1 MEHRLLD
8 YTPVAKML
16 DHDSLEE
23 RRRDPRVPDSFRVH
37 DHDRTIAAHAEAR
50 RLTPLHAFR
59 TEQESF
65 ALQERRQQ
73 AVELAAALIW

>member
-16 DHDSLEE
+16 DHDSLQQ
-23 RRRDPRVPDSFRVH
+23 RGSNPRVPDSFGVH
-37 DHDRTIAAHAEAR
+37 DHDRTIAAHAEAG

-65 ALQERRQQ
+65 TLQEGRQQ